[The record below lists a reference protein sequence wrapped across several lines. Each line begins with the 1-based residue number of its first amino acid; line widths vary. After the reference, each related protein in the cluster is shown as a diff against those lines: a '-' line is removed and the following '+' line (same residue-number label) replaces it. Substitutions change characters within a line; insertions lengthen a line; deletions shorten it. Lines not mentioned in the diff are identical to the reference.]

1 MLELNDARFDHN
13 CTEFP
18 KSVVQRTS
26 IHLPSLPVFLSL
38 ASTARTKTT
47 NLSICSWKL
56 VLEANYGPYFEI
68 GNNSLVFQ
76 VLYLVGQSLKIVPV
90 FSKFPS
96 SARTTLPLSVHRL
109 FAVDEPVD
117 VTVVRVS

>member
-68 GNNSLVFQ
+68 GKLILDFMHMIGRVHM
-76 VLYLVGQSLKIVPV
+76 V
-90 FSKFPS
+90 S
-96 SARTTLPLSVHRL
+96 SNIRATDHLAATPC
-109 FAVDEPVD
+109 
-117 VTVVRVS
+117 